1 MEITAYNPNKGRLET
16 FNVEITDENTT
27 WFDDCLNNYDIH
39 KITDIKDGLL
49 ISEFGYSY
57 PIWIGGKSR
66 QDIDFNKEKARVLIQ
81 MLE

>member
-1 MEITAYNPNKGRLET
+1 MEITIYNPAKGRLET
-16 FNVEITDENTT
+16 LDVDITDKNTT
-27 WFDDCLNNYDIH
+27 WFDDCLNSHDIH

-66 QDIDFNKEKARVLIQ
+66 QDIDFKKEKAKILIQ

>member
-1 MEITAYNPNKGRLET
+1 MEITAYNPYKGRLET
-16 FNVEITDENTT
+16 LDVEITDKNTT
-27 WFDDCLNNYDIH
+27 WFDDCLNNYDIQ
-39 KITDIKDGLL
+39 KITDIKEGLL

-81 MLE
+81 THE

>member
-16 FNVEITDENTT
+16 FNVEITDKNTT

-39 KITDIKDGLL
+39 KITDINDGLL

-66 QDIDFNKEKARVLIQ
+66 QDIDFNKEKAKILIQ